1 MGKNCF
7 KKLQELRIKNGYSY
21 QRMADELKISKC
33 FYWQLENKKR
43 NITYKMAFK
52 IANILHTKPDTI
64 FLDELKNDME
74 TTSKQFFTYKLHDK
88 LKIIDKIK
96 YL

>member
-33 FYWQLENKKR
+33 FYWQLENRKR
-43 NITYKMAFK
+43 NITYKMAFR
-52 IANILHTKPDTI
+52 IAKILHTKPDDI
-64 FLDELKNDME
+64 FLDELKED
-74 TTSKQFFTYKLHDK
+74 LIIDK
-88 LKIIDKIK
+88 LK
-96 YL
+96 